1 MLCAISRFFAET
13 KAAEAVSR
21 TRVKEEEEEEEGEEE
36 EEEEGGR
43 IRRPATAWPTGSS
56 MVSTTWIATRVTID
70 VKDPLASNNNN
81 NNYYN
86 SINSLGVMPNIS
98 PTPTTRDRLNN
109 VPP

>member
-81 NNYYN
+81 NYYN